1 MASGAKINRNLA
13 DLGMDQNDSHR
24 DSQGN
29 AVTDFLDDDG
39 EHIRTKTSRRISDW
53 WSLRRLSA
61 GILVAVLHS
70 ILPAAA
76 DEPLSFEGSVRV
88 SVRPRSQLE
97 FWKPPEQVVDD
108 GPKPEGRAVRL
119 RGEVGGGFAV
129 NTAAITSDWRQ
140 VESIGLWLHRSVE
153 EAKEHP
159 TVELVLRLAEEDQK
173 ASFWRRIEVSHV
185 GWQKLVLPLEW
196 FVWSDGR
203 MPRWEKV
210 RFMGLQLRD
219 PGIVTLDTVWAVP
232 AAQPRDEF
240 PATDRLVKLAFPKT
254 DPAQIRTL
262 ETRDVQLVTNAKSL
276 ELEPLANHLGTVAK
290 RLHRELPF
298 LAEPAR
304 GAVLFVFQERAEF
317 QRFAPR
323 IARQLNSRLDPPEA
337 GGYTL
342 QGISSSWWDEKQ
354 GSLRPVYTHEFV
366 HGYLARTL
374 PLSTTGDWLQEGLA
388 AHIQLEFHPQ
398 DNFSQI
404 LREGLKSS
412 STPLAELC
420 NGRPISTSRY
430 WQAAMLWKMFLSEP
444 RDQSKLAE
452 LIERLAAANSTD
464 LGPHLEPLWQTN
476 FDKLTVDWRTFC
488 EQQSR

>member
-1 MASGAKINRNLA
+1 
-13 DLGMDQNDSHR
+13 MDQNDSHEKLR
-24 DSQGN
+24 DN
-29 AVTDFLDDDG
+29 AATGIPSLTHGGSKLDSKYT
-39 EHIRTKTSRRISDW
+39 RARKTFWRGMV
-53 WSLRRLSA
+53 A
-61 GILVAVLHS
+61 GILLAASLATPVAFGQQL
-70 ILPAAA
+70 LT
-76 DEPLSFEGSVRV
+76 FEGKFQV
-88 SVRPRSQLE
+88 SLRPRSQLD
-97 FWKPPEQVVDD
+97 FWKPGVDVTNAS
-108 GPKPEGRAVRL
+108 PKPEGRAVRL
-119 RGEVGGGFAV
+119 RGEAGGGFAV
-129 NTAAITSDWRQ
+129 NATSIAPDWRQ
-140 VESIGLWLHRSVE
+140 VESIGLWLYRSTD

-159 TVELVLRLAEEDQK
+159 TVEVVLRLSEDDQK

-210 RFMGLQLRD
+210 KFVGVQLRD
-219 PGIVTLDTVWAVP
+219 PGVVTLDTVWTEP
-232 AAQPRDEF
+232 STQPRDEF
-240 PATDRLVKLAFPKT
+240 PATESLVKLAFPKVE
-254 DPAQIRTL
+254 PSNIRSL

-276 ELEPLANHLGTVAK
+276 ELERLATHLGTVAQ

-298 LAEPAR
+298 LTEPSH
-304 GAVLFVFQERAEF
+304 GAVLFVFQERAEY

-398 DNFSQI
+398 ENLSQ
-404 LREGLKSS
+404 LVREGLNSS
-412 STPLAELC
+412 SVPLLELC
-420 NGRPISTSRY
+420 SGRPISTSRY
-430 WQAAMLWKMFLSEP
+430 WQAATLWRMLLTDSRYQP
-444 RDQSKLAE
+444 KLKE
-452 LIERLAAANSTD
+452 LVERLAAANSTD
-464 LGPHLEPLWQTN
+464 LGPHLEPLWETN
-476 FDKLTVDWRTFC
+476 FDKLTADWRAFC
-488 EQQSR
+488 EQQFR

>member
-1 MASGAKINRNLA
+1 MSFNRLA
-13 DLGMDQNDSHR
+13 
-24 DSQGN
+24 
-29 AVTDFLDDDG
+29 VC
-39 EHIRTKTSRRISDW
+39 RRITVVFVTILS
-53 WSLRRLSA
+53 SLS
-61 GILVAVLHS
+61 
-70 ILPAAA
+70 PALAR
-76 DEPLSFEGSVRV
+76 ELLTFEGTVRV
-88 SVRPRSQLE
+88 SVRPRSQLD
-97 FWKPPEQVVDD
+97 FWKPDATVIES

-119 RGEVGGGFAV
+119 RGESGGGFAV
-129 NTAAITSDWRQ
+129 NATSIAEDWRQ
-140 VESIGLWLHRSVE
+140 VESIGLWLHRSAD

-159 TVELVLRLAEEDQK
+159 TVELVLRLSEEDQK

-210 RFMGLQLRD
+210 KFVAVQLRD
-219 PGIVTLDTVWAVP
+219 PGTITLDTVWTEP
-232 AAQPRDEF
+232 STQSRDDF
-240 PATDRLVKLAFPKT
+240 PATESLVKLAFPKL
-254 DPAQIRTL
+254 DPSNIRTL
-262 ETRDVQLVTNAKSL
+262 ETRGVQLVTNVKSL
-276 ELEPLANHLGTVAK
+276 ELERLATHLGTVAQ

-298 LAEPAR
+298 LTEPSR
-304 GAVLFVFQERAEF
+304 GTVLFVFQERAEY

-366 HGYLARTL
+366 HGYLSRTL

-398 DNFSQI
+398 ENLSQ
-404 LREGLKSS
+404 LVRDGLKSS

-420 NGRPISTSRY
+420 SGRPISTSRY
-430 WQAAMLWKMFLSEP
+430 WQAATLWKMFLSEP
-444 RDQSKLAE
+444 RYQSKLKE
-452 LIERLAAANSTD
+452 LVDRLAAANSTD
-464 LGPHLEPLWQTN
+464 LGPHLEPLWETN
-476 FDKLTVDWRTFC
+476 FDKLTSDWRAFC
-488 EQQSR
+488 EQQFRRDD

>member
-1 MASGAKINRNLA
+1 MSFRRSSICGRIAFVLITALSSASPALA
-13 DLGMDQNDSHR
+13 RELL
-24 DSQGN
+24 
-29 AVTDFLDDDG
+29 T
-39 EHIRTKTSRRISDW
+39 
-53 WSLRRLSA
+53 
-61 GILVAVLHS
+61 
-70 ILPAAA
+70 
-76 DEPLSFEGSVRV
+76 FEGSVQV
-88 SVRPRSQLE
+88 TVRARSQLD
-97 FWKPPEQVVDD
+97 FWKPEGSVTDS

-129 NTAAITSDWRQ
+129 NATSIAADWRQ
-140 VESIGLWLHRSVE
+140 VESIGLWLHRSAE

-159 TVELVLRLAEEDQK
+159 TVELVLRLSEEDQK
-173 ASFWRRIEVSHV
+173 ASFWRRLEVSHV

-210 RFMGLQLRD
+210 KFVGVQLRD
-219 PGIVTLDTVWAVP
+219 PGAVTLDTVWTEP
-232 AAQPRDEF
+232 SSQPRDEF
-240 PATDRLVKLAFPKT
+240 PTAESLVKLAFPKL
-254 DPAQIRTL
+254 DPSNIRTL

-276 ELEPLANHLGTVAK
+276 ELERLATHLGTVAQ

-298 LAEPAR
+298 LAQPSR
-304 GAVLFVFQERAEF
+304 GALLFVFQERSEY

-366 HGYLARTL
+366 HGYLSRTL

-398 DNFSQI
+398 ENLSQ
-404 LREGLKSS
+404 LVREGLKSS
-412 STPLAELC
+412 SAPLIELC
-420 NGRPISTSRY
+420 SGRPINTSRY
-430 WQAAMLWKMFLSEP
+430 WQAATLWKMFLSEP
-444 RDQSKLAE
+444 RYQSKLKE
-452 LIERLAAANSTD
+452 LMERLVTANSTG
-464 LGPHLEPLWQTN
+464 LGPHLDPLWGTD
-476 FDKLTVDWRTFC
+476 FDKLTADWQAFC
-488 EQQSR
+488 EQQFRRDD